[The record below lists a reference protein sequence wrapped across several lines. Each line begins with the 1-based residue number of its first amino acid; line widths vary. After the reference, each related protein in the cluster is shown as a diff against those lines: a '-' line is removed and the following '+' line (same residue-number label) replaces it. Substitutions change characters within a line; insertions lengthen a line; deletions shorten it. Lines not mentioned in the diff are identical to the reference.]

1 MRTIL
6 YTLLAICLATS
17 SIAQKAQN
25 SLIKQA
31 NIEFS
36 EMRYAY
42 AIPLYKRIIE
52 LNAKDVNAFFKLSKC
67 YQINNQ
73 YDSAIKYT
81 QLAVEMGASIDNMLP
96 ELLANKGDYMNA
108 VAAYS
113 KVNSPITSI
122 RQKGFTNLEAYSKSE
137 LNYTIHYLAINTAF
151 NELAPISFKNGLVFE
166 SNRSEKINGK
176 NEFSWDGTSYSRLY
190 FTANKDTIPQ
200 DSAAK
205 LIWVEKP
212 FKMAIADL
220 AKETVNDANKI
231 FTKKF
236 NFKKIP
242 YQKNDIVYFDEAFN
256 SKLNVGAIC
265 FSIDSNTAYFTRNQ
279 AVNQGWNKNN
289 KIDSHL
295 LEIWSTSKV
304 DGKFSNFMKLPFN
317 NINASYFHPALSK
330 NGKRLYFIS
339 DQEGGKGGAD
349 LYYVD
354 KDTEG
359 NWGSPINAGDNVNTA
374 GNELFPTIA
383 DSVLYI
389 SSNGHEGLGGLDIY
403 KVIIQNNNII
413 GLENIGLPINS
424 STDDMSFS
432 KTGNTGYFVSN
443 RYGTDDIFSY
453 EYALKKIKLNGRVLA
468 SDGAKPIITVQL
480 YAVNP
485 QVLLE
490 TKEVDQ
496 NSNYSFEV
504 PANTP
509 FYILAT
515 EPQGNKADIITNSK
529 GYQLSGNEYVKSVQD
544 LIINI
549 PAPKPVVITQQ
560 PKVSFNNIIDSLKSL
575 TKDYVQLHH
584 LFDRSKIVKEEMKAY
599 ASLVKRVKSIKNA
612 RIIVVSAAD
621 CMGNA
626 DYNEKLSSRR
636 SDAITAQLK
645 KRSKN
650 NTYVSLH
657 LGERVLVEACD
668 IKHYNRKKQRLNRYT
683 YVFIQK

>member
-108 VAAYS
+108 LAAYS

-212 FKMAIADL
+212 FKMAIPDL

-279 AVNQGWNKNN
+279 TVNQGWNKNN

-403 KVIIQNNNII
+403 KVTLSKATRANKKFFLKGIIKDANSKKAISAVINLIDLADQSSFTKIEVDSSGQFIFALPYIDSVGISITSSFHEDANTTITSASFDKDNISTQEFYLSAI
-413 GLENIGLPINS
+413 KKQFTQTFKNVLFATDAATLLPGSEKELNELVAYLIAQPTATILIEGH
-424 STDDMSFS
+424 TD
-432 KTGNTGYFVSN
+432 NTGDANKNKILSLSRAKSIAQFLMEHKIQAQ
-443 RYGTDDIFSY
+443 RITTIGYGDT
-453 EYALKKIKLNGRVLA
+453 
-468 SDGAKPIITVQL
+468 KPIASNDTEQGR
-480 YAVNP
+480 
-485 QVLLE
+485 Q
-490 TKEVDQ
+490 Q
-496 NSNYSFEV
+496 NRRTSF
-504 PANTP
+504 T
-509 FYILAT
+509 I
-515 EPQGNKADIITNSK
+515 S
-529 GYQLSGNEYVKSVQD
+529 
-544 LIINI
+544 I
-549 PAPKPVVITQQ
+549 PK
-560 PKVSFNNIIDSLKSL
+560 
-575 TKDYVQLHH
+575 
-584 LFDRSKIVKEEMKAY
+584 
-599 ASLVKRVKSIKNA
+599 
-612 RIIVVSAAD
+612 
-621 CMGNA
+621 
-626 DYNEKLSSRR
+626 
-636 SDAITAQLK
+636 
-645 KRSKN
+645 
-650 NTYVSLH
+650 
-657 LGERVLVEACD
+657 
-668 IKHYNRKKQRLNRYT
+668 
-683 YVFIQK
+683 